1 MRVSVVTVLVSAAL
15 SGCSDPDVNSYACQ
29 TNTNS
34 VVQFTHDL
42 RDSQG
47 SLNGESVIITE
58 VSRVQPRYD
67 LSSPSNPKFGFFN
80 DRTGELVYRD
90 DQAANARWHHYTTRA
105 TCILISNR

>member
-1 MRVSVVTVLVSAAL
+1 MKVITSMAVLVSVAL
-15 SGCSDPDVNSYACQ
+15 SGCSDPGVNSYACQ

-42 RDSQG
+42 RNSQG
-47 SLNGESVIITE
+47 SLNGDPVKFTE
-58 VSRVQPRYD
+58 FSVQPRYD
-67 LSSPSNPKFGFFN
+67 LFSLSNLRFGFFN

-90 DQAANARWHHYTTRA
+90 DQAANARWHHYNIRA